1 MASMQRKRGALGKR
15 ARFQQHGYDVDEER
29 LERALK
35 RPRPRMDTPDSS
47 PTSLKILLTPT
58 PSPQLAQIAPATQ
71 TIPITAPQLGDR
83 MNTHPILL
91 SPYNSHLQIASN
103 VPRLDHASLEDNVGN
118 DLGAGRAAMGSM
130 SPSEWFALETLPNC
144 FSDYQSPLVYD
155 IEQIL
160 GSPLAEGGSLMLSRA
175 SSAQS
180 CDSDWRKFLNLSPT
194 TRSHSRTFGSLV
206 SSPRQAQPGDPP
218 SPQRFAPFSGARSSS
233 VLSVPSSEINMRM
246 NSNVHDPERHG
257 SAARIPFDDDDFPAR
272 ATIML
277 TFVLNDATNQ
287 TEALQVVLLHPP
299 QDSWEWHISPIIRT
313 FNIVP
318 KNAEIITRVM
328 MNDVQGITSLL
339 HARKASARDADEFGS
354 PGNAVTTI
362 WTDFLSSGWYPSR
375 PKKANLED
383 CIRITNTVLS
393 HGCDISENA
402 MFRPFTVR
410 PNPIFVIPESNLV
423 WFGAET
429 AQKLIEHLLNLG
441 YDAEERN
448 RDGLTSLLFTASIYS
463 PIVVGSLK
471 ALVRRNIALKA
482 TDPEGKGA
490 LHIALSALYFF
501 DGWRTFMNRDH
512 WPEFDAEHHNS
523 EPLEYPTSDALHPAD
538 TPWLEKCVQ
547 DLTEDE
553 LEDWVTSVEDDDSP
567 PRTTDDDHSPDA
579 ANQSFTDGHEIHEF
593 EEWDPDD
600 ASVHRYWRFIRH
612 WIPMLKRRMRSKVLT
627 LLQAGCDPNHRD
639 NDGES
644 PSEFAQREGIWQEW
658 TWALRRS
665 GYAYDDDRDL
675 WVRMT
680 VSA

>member
-1 MASMQRKRGALGKR
+1 MAVNCSVRI
-15 ARFQQHGYDVDEER
+15 H
-29 LERALK
+29 
-35 RPRPRMDTPDSS
+35 S
-47 PTSLKILLTPT
+47 PNGLLAI
-58 PSPQLAQIAPATQ
+58 Q
-71 TIPITAPQLGDR
+71 
-83 MNTHPILL
+83 
-91 SPYNSHLQIASN
+91 
-103 VPRLDHASLEDNVGN
+103 
-118 DLGAGRAAMGSM
+118 
-130 SPSEWFALETLPNC
+130 
-144 FSDYQSPLVYD
+144 
-155 IEQIL
+155 
-160 GSPLAEGGSLMLSRA
+160 
-175 SSAQS
+175 
-180 CDSDWRKFLNLSPT
+180 
-194 TRSHSRTFGSLV
+194 
-206 SSPRQAQPGDPP
+206 
-218 SPQRFAPFSGARSSS
+218 
-233 VLSVPSSEINMRM
+233 
-246 NSNVHDPERHG
+246 HG

-339 HARKASARDADEFGS
+339 HARKASARDADEFELSLLSYALQSGYDAVVELLLLGGADTQNIDWFGS

-512 WPEFDAEHHNS
+512 WP
-523 EPLEYPTSDALHPAD
+523 YALHPAD